1 MGEGLD
7 SALARRVRRHVRMG
21 ERSRRG
27 AEVHDRAARIRQQR
41 RQRFADHQKGPCEVD
56 PDDLIPE
63 FKAGLV
69 GVRGAQHAGRVDQ
82 RIETA
87 ERFDGP
93 AHAIDHRILFPDVH
107 RQGGEAVRGRGLAT
121 LPMDVGEEDSV
132 IDGVRWAVETLGG
145 LDSLVN
151 AAGMLRAAHTHE
163 TSLEFW
169 NQIVGV
175 NLTGTFLV
183 VREALPALLANS
195 RSAIV
200 NFSSTS
206 ASFAHPYMAAYA
218 ASKGG
223 IQAFTHS
230 LALEYAR
237 EGLRAVCVAP
247 GSIKS
252 GITDATGGYIP
263 KDADWSL
270 FSRLMPILP
279 TTLESSGAGM
289 ADPAVVAGVI
299 AMLVSDDGAF
309 ITGTEIRIDGGTHA

>member
-1 MGEGLD
+1 MKRLDGKRILVTGAASGIGQATALRLLDEGAAVVASDVAEGGLD
-7 SALARRVRRHVRMG
+7 ATRARAD
-21 ERSRRG
+21 E
-27 AEVHDRAARIRQQR
+27 AAT
-41 RQRFADHQKGPCEVD
+41 
-56 PDDLIPE
+56 
-63 FKAGLV
+63 
-69 GVRGAQHAGRVDQ
+69 AGRL
-82 RIETA
+82 TTMA
-87 ERFDGP
+87 
-93 AHAIDHRILFPDVH
+93 
-107 RQGGEAVRGRGLAT
+107 
-121 LPMDVGEEDSV
+121 MDVGNEDSV
-132 IDGVRWAVETLGG
+132 IDGVCRAVETLGG

-151 AAGMLRAAHTHE
+151 AAGILRAAHTHQ
-163 TSLEFW
+163 TTLELW
-169 NQIVGV
+169 NQIIGV

-237 EGLRAVCVAP
+237 DGLRAVCVAP

-263 KDADWSL
+263 KDADWAL

-279 TTLESSGAGM
+279 TTVESSGTGM
-289 ADPAVVAGVI
+289 ADPSVVAGVI
-299 AMLVSDDGAF
+299 AMLVSEDGAF

>member
-1 MGEGLD
+1 MKRLEGKRILVTGAASGIGQATALRLLSEGAVVVAADVAADGLD
-7 SALARRVRRHVRMG
+7 KTAALA
-21 ERSRRG
+21 
-27 AEVHDRAARIRQQR
+27 
-41 RQRFADHQKGPCEVD
+41 
-56 PDDLIPE
+56 
-63 FKAGLV
+63 
-69 GVRGAQHAGRVDQ
+69 
-82 RIETA
+82 
-87 ERFDGP
+87 
-93 AHAIDHRILFPDVH
+93 
-107 RQGGEAVRGRGLAT
+107 GEAAT
-121 LPMDVGEEDSV
+121 GDRLTTLEINVADEDSV
-132 IDGVRWAVETLGG
+132 VAGVSSAVETLGG

-151 AAGMLRAAHTHE
+151 AAGILRAWHTHQ
-163 TSLEFW
+163 TTLEQW

-230 LALEYAR
+230 LALEYAKN
-237 EGLRAVCVAP
+237 GLRAACVAP

-252 GITDATGGYIP
+252 GITDATGGYLP

-270 FSRLMPILP
+270 FPRLMPILP
-279 TTLESSGAGM
+279 TTTESSGAGM
-289 ADPAVVAGVI
+289 AEPNAVAGVI
-299 AMLVSDDGAF
+299 AMLVSDDGAW
-309 ITGTEIRIDGGTHA
+309 ITGTEIRMDGGTHA

>member
-1 MGEGLD
+1 MKRLEGKRILVTGAASGIGQATALRLLD
-7 SALARRVRRHVRMG
+7 EGAAVVAADIAEDGLSTTRAR
-21 ERSRRG
+21 
-27 AEVHDRAARIRQQR
+27 AEQAAT
-41 RQRFADHQKGPCEVD
+41 ADH
-56 PDDLIPE
+56 LTTM
-63 FKAGLV
+63 A
-69 GVRGAQHAGRVDQ
+69 
-82 RIETA
+82 
-87 ERFDGP
+87 
-93 AHAIDHRILFPDVH
+93 
-107 RQGGEAVRGRGLAT
+107 
-121 LPMDVGEEDSV
+121 MNVGEERSV
-132 IDGVRWAVETLGG
+132 IDGVRRAVETLGG

-151 AAGMLRAAHTHE
+151 AAGILRAAHTHE
-163 TSLEFW
+163 TTLELW

-195 RSAIV
+195 PSAIV

-237 EGLRAVCVAP
+237 NGLRAVCVAP

-252 GITDATGGYIP
+252 GITDTTAGYLP

-270 FSRLMPILP
+270 FGRLMPILP

-299 AMLVSDDGAF
+299 AMLVSEDGAF

>member
-1 MGEGLD
+1 MKRLEGNRILVTGAASGIGQATALRLLDEGATVVASDVAAGGLD
-7 SALARRVRRHVRMG
+7 ATRAR
-21 ERSRRG
+21 
-27 AEVHDRAARIRQQR
+27 
-41 RQRFADHQKGPCEVD
+41 ADE
-56 PDDLIPE
+56 
-63 FKAGLV
+63 AGT
-69 GVRGAQHAGRVDQ
+69 AGRL
-82 RIETA
+82 TTMA
-87 ERFDGP
+87 
-93 AHAIDHRILFPDVH
+93 
-107 RQGGEAVRGRGLAT
+107 
-121 LPMDVGEEDSV
+121 MDVGKEDSV
-132 IDGVRWAVETLGG
+132 IDGVCLAVETLGG

-151 AAGMLRAAHTHE
+151 AAGILRAAHTHQ
-163 TSLEFW
+163 TTLELW

-183 VREALPALLANS
+183 VREALPTLLANP

-237 EGLRAVCVAP
+237 DGLRAVCVAP

-263 KDADWSL
+263 KDADWAL

-279 TTLESSGAGM
+279 TTVESSGAGM
-289 ADPAVVAGVI
+289 ADPSVVAGVI
-299 AMLVSDDGAF
+299 AMLVSEDGAF

>member
-1 MGEGLD
+1 MKRLVGKRILVTGAASGIGQATVLRLLDEGACVAAADIAADGLD
-7 SALARRVRRHVRMG
+7 ATRAK
-21 ERSRRG
+21 
-27 AEVHDRAARIRQQR
+27 AEQAAT
-41 RQRFADHQKGPCEVD
+41 ADHLTTV
-56 PDDLIPE
+56 
-63 FKAGLV
+63 
-69 GVRGAQHAGRVDQ
+69 
-82 RIETA
+82 
-87 ERFDGP
+87 
-93 AHAIDHRILFPDVH
+93 
-107 RQGGEAVRGRGLAT
+107 
-121 LPMDVGEEDSV
+121 PMNVGEENSV
-132 IDGVRWAVETLGG
+132 IDGVRRAVETLGG

-151 AAGMLRAAHTHE
+151 AAGILRAAHTHE
-163 TSLEFW
+163 TSLELW
-169 NQIVGV
+169 NQIIGV

-183 VREALPALLANS
+183 VREALPALLTNS

-237 EGLRAVCVAP
+237 AGLRAVCVAP

-270 FSRLMPILP
+270 FTRLMPVLP
-279 TTLESSGAGM
+279 TTVESSGTGM

-299 AMLVSDDGAF
+299 AMLVSEDGAF

>member
-1 MGEGLD
+1 MKRLEGKRILVTGAGSGIGQATTLRLLDEGATVVASDISGEGLD
-7 SALARRVRRHVRMG
+7 A
-21 ERSRRG
+21 
-27 AEVHDRAARIRQQR
+27 
-41 RQRFADHQKGPCEVD
+41 
-56 PDDLIPE
+56 
-63 FKAGLV
+63 
-69 GVRGAQHAGRVDQ
+69 
-82 RIETA
+82 T
-87 ERFDGP
+87 
-93 AHAIDHRILFPDVH
+93 
-107 RQGGEAVRGRGLAT
+107 RGRAQQAKTADRLT
-121 LPMDVGEEDSV
+121 TMPMDVGNEDSV
-132 IDGVRWAVETLGG
+132 IDGVCRAAQTLDG

-163 TSLEFW
+163 TSLELW

-237 EGLRAVCVAP
+237 DGLRAVCVAP

-270 FSRLMPILP
+270 FSRLMPVLP
-279 TTLESSGAGM
+279 TTVQSSGTGM
-289 ADPAVVAGVI
+289 ADPSVVAGVI
-299 AMLVSDDGAF
+299 AMLVSEDGAF

>member
-1 MGEGLD
+1 MNRLEGQRILVTGAASGIGQATALRLLDAGATVVASDVVEGGLD
-7 SALARRVRRHVRMG
+7 ATRARAD
-21 ERSRRG
+21 E
-27 AEVHDRAARIRQQR
+27 AAT
-41 RQRFADHQKGPCEVD
+41 
-56 PDDLIPE
+56 
-63 FKAGLV
+63 
-69 GVRGAQHAGRVDQ
+69 AGRL
-82 RIETA
+82 T
-87 ERFDGP
+87 
-93 AHAIDHRILFPDVH
+93 
-107 RQGGEAVRGRGLAT
+107 T
-121 LPMDVGEEDSV
+121 MPMDVGNEASV
-132 IDGVRWAVETLGG
+132 IDGVSRTVETLGG

-151 AAGMLRAAHTHE
+151 AAGILRAAHTHQ
-163 TSLEFW
+163 TSLELW
-169 NQIVGV
+169 NQIIGV

-183 VREALPALLANS
+183 VRQALPVLLANP

-237 EGLRAVCVAP
+237 DGLRAVCVAP

-252 GITDATGGYIP
+252 GITDATSGYIP
-263 KDADWSL
+263 KDADWTL

-279 TTLESSGAGM
+279 TTVESSGTGM
-289 ADPAVVAGVI
+289 ADPSVVAGVI
-299 AMLVSDDGAF
+299 AMLVSEDGAF

>member
-1 MGEGLD
+1 MKRLEGRRILVTGAASGIGQATALRLLD
-7 SALARRVRRHVRMG
+7 EGANVVAADVAEDGLGATLARAEEAASADRVTTM
-21 ERSRRG
+21 
-27 AEVHDRAARIRQQR
+27 
-41 RQRFADHQKGPCEVD
+41 
-56 PDDLIPE
+56 
-63 FKAGLV
+63 
-69 GVRGAQHAGRVDQ
+69 
-82 RIETA
+82 T
-87 ERFDGP
+87 
-93 AHAIDHRILFPDVH
+93 
-107 RQGGEAVRGRGLAT
+107 
-121 LPMDVGEEDSV
+121 MDVADESSV
-132 IDGVRWAVETLGG
+132 GDGMRRAVQTLGG

-151 AAGMLRAAHTHE
+151 AAGILRAAHTHE
-163 TSLEFW
+163 TTLELW
-169 NQIVGV
+169 NRIVGV

-183 VREALPALLANS
+183 VREALPSLLANP

-206 ASFAHPYMAAYA
+206 AAFAHPYMAAYA

-230 LALEYAR
+230 LALEYAS

-279 TTLESSGAGM
+279 TSVESSGTGM
-289 ADPAVVAGVI
+289 ADPTAVAGVI

>member
-1 MGEGLD
+1 MNPMFMASTLPRPAMMGTPLQHGQREKQMKRLEG
-7 SALARRVRRHVRMG
+7 
-21 ERSRRG
+21 
-27 AEVHDRAARIRQQR
+27 
-41 RQRFADHQKGPCEVD
+41 K
-56 PDDLIPE
+56 
-63 FKAGLV
+63 
-69 GVRGAQHAGRVDQ
+69 
-82 RIETA
+82 
-87 ERFDGP
+87 
-93 AHAIDHRILFPDVH
+93 RILVTGAASGIGQATALRLLDEGATVV
-107 RQGGEAVRGRGLAT
+107 AADIVADGLAQT
-121 LPMDVGEEDSV
+121 QARADEAATADRLTTMPIDVGKEDSV
-132 IDGVRWAVETLGG
+132 IDGVCEAVETLGG
-145 LDSLVN
+145 LDSLIN
-151 AAGMLRAAHTHE
+151 AAGILRAAHTHE
-163 TSLEFW
+163 TSLELW

-223 IQAFTHS
+223 IQAFTHA

-237 EGLRAVCVAP
+237 DGLRAVCVAP

-263 KDADWSL
+263 QDADWSL
-270 FSRLMPILP
+270 FTRLMPILP

-289 ADPAVVAGVI
+289 ADPAAVAGVI
-299 AMLVSDDGAF
+299 AMLVSEDGAF